1 MDKNFRTAKSE
12 LQLENDRVLVTKW
25 SFPPKSETGWHRHNF
40 DYVVVPLTDGSLT
53 LETTEGEQV
62 TNLTKGISYARRVG
76 VEHNVLN
83 KSELEISFIEIE
95 LK

>member
-62 TNLTKGISYARRVG
+62 ANLTKGSSYARRVG